1 MNAIKS
7 KLARR
12 ELRKFNKTRAKK
24 VVKQQAVQ
32 PVSDSPR
39 VAGALDLHDL
49 RTMASAGLIQT
60 QNQVSYNDGNK
71 FFGGFGPT
79 THFITDYWSLRAKS
93 AQLFTENI
101 YARGI
106 IRRGITNI
114 INTGLW
120 PEAQPNESVIGV
132 AEDSLESWSDD
143 VENRFFLWGD
153 NEQVCD
159 YKGQCKFSKLQ
170 RVAKM
175 EAFVTGD
182 VLVVIRQDKK
192 TRMPQVQ
199 LISGSKIQS
208 PGKKDIPKGH
218 KVIHGVELDKD
229 GKHVA
234 YWVRNDNLN
243 FNRLPK
249 YGRNGRLNAFL
260 LYGTDKRMDNVRG
273 EPLLSIVLQ
282 SLKEIDRYR
291 DSVQRKA
298 VINSMLA
305 MFVTKKEDR
314 PGTKPLGGGAVRK
327 DSTTVTDSD
336 GGTRTFNTADFIPGL
351 VIDELAMGEEIHGFD
366 TSGIDLDFP
375 KFEEAIIQAI
385 AWAMETPPEILKL
398 AFSSNYAAS
407 QAANNE
413 YKMFLNKERLDFGND
428 FCSHIYFEWLLS
440 ETLNRKI
447 ETPGFLEAW
456 RDPLKY
462 EVYGA
467 WKVADWSGAI
477 KPSTDIV
484 KTGKGYKIQVDENF
498 ISRERACREVSGMKL
513 STVAKKNQKANQQ
526 LADSLRPLLELKKEL
541 SGMENDS
548 DIEAK
553 LEDMIEAKM
562 DDIAEAAI
570 DTLNS
575 DVVLK

>member
-1 MNAIKS
+1 MNETRS
-7 KLARR
+7 KLARSVAKR
-12 ELRKFNKTRAKK
+12 YKKTRARKARAK
-24 VVKQQAVQ
+24 AV
-32 PVSDSPR
+32 PTI
-39 VAGALDLHDL
+39 AGSLDLHDL
-49 RTMASAGLIQT
+49 RTLASAGLVQPT
-60 QNQVSYNDGNK
+60 STVAYNDGNK

-79 THFITDYWSLRAKS
+79 THFITDYWGLRAKS
-93 AQLFTENI
+93 AQLFTENL

-106 IRRGITNI
+106 VRRGITNI

-120 PEAQPNESVIGV
+120 PEAQPNEAVIGV
-132 AEDSLESWSDD
+132 PEDSLDDWSDD

-153 NEQVCD
+153 NERVCD
-159 YKGQCKFSKLQ
+159 FKSQCKFSKLQ

-182 VLVVIRQDKK
+182 VLVVMRQDKRTK
-192 TRMPQVQ
+192 MPQVQ
-199 LISGSKIQS
+199 LISGSRVMS
-208 PGKKDIPKGH
+208 PGKGDIKAGN
-218 KVIHGVELDKD
+218 KVIHGVELDSD

-234 YWVRNDNLN
+234 YWVRNDRLK

-249 YGRNGRLNAFL
+249 YGNSGRLNSFL
-260 LYGTDKRMDNVRG
+260 LYGTDKRMDDVRG

-291 DSVQRKA
+291 DAVQRKA

-305 MFVTKKEDR
+305 MFVSKKEDR

-327 DSTTVTDSD
+327 DSATVTDST

-351 VIDELAMGEEIHGFD
+351 VIDELGQGEEIKGFD

-413 YKMFLNKERLDFGND
+413 YKMFLNKERLDFGNE

-447 ETPGFLEAW
+447 DTPGFLEAW
-456 RDPLKY
+456 RDPLQY

-467 WKVADWSGAI
+467 WKLADWSGAI
-477 KPSTDIV
+477 KPATDIV

-513 STVAKKNQKANQQ
+513 ATVAKKNTKANQQ
-526 LADSLRPLLELKKEL
+526 LADSLRPLLALKEEFKDTGNAADVAALVEGAL
-541 SGMENDS
+541 
-548 DIEAK
+548 EAK
-553 LEDMIEAKM
+553 I
-562 DDIAEAAI
+562 DDIVEQTI
-570 DTLNS
+570 DTLAADAVPN
-575 DVVLK
+575 